1 MADSFVVEPLAPND
15 IHLVPK
21 GWTVVLLVTVV
32 ALLVYMRSM
41 APGLTWANHG
51 ADGGELIAAAVQ
63 NGVPHPP
70 GYPLYTLL
78 LQGWLWLGQLLFPLA
93 ERAWL
98 GNLFSALCASLST
111 GLTVQIA
118 GHLLAFIERSQ
129 TTSRSLTHPWMIWGS
144 AALTAFAWAFSPFF
158 WGQALITEVYALHL
172 LLTILLAWVLLIHP
186 DRLLWIVSVIALGI
200 AHHLTFVLML
210 PAALYWLLFG
220 EREMRSARSST
231 TIQTDLR
238 SNLNRRLVQVLL
250 LFCGAG
256 LIGLLFYIRIPLAAS
271 SGPPAVNWGYA
282 DSVSGFL
289 WLVSAD
295 AYRPYLFSLPAE
307 SIFQRISAWA
317 YMTVAQFTPV
327 GLAVA
332 LLGLAYLDRNWTRLR
347 TFTLLWGIPICI
359 YAIGY
364 HTYDSEIY
372 LLPFFWV
379 VALWFGVGLWLA
391 SIFLLEWF
399 AKRGLHI
406 RSFLLQ
412 LTALFLLAIWVAAN
426 WSTTSLHAD
435 REAMDFLEE
444 ARTVIEPN
452 SIVYSSADA
461 ETFALWYGVWGMAE
475 PWQKHSIDEPVL
487 INSALLQFEWYQ
499 RLLAERYTQI
509 AGMDQLNLE
518 QPLSQ
523 PLIDNIKNRPIYF
536 SEEPSYIPAE
546 YLETVGRF
554 WRYREL
560 RP

>member
-1 MADSFVVEPLAPND
+1 MADSSVEPFAATD
-15 IHLVPK
+15 IRLGRK
-21 GWTVVLLVTVV
+21 GWVVVPFIVAVT
-32 ALLVYMRSM
+32 LFVYIRTM

-78 LQGWLWLGQLLFPLA
+78 LQGWLWLGKLLFPLA

-118 GHLLAFIERSQ
+118 AHILALIDRSR
-129 TTSRSLTHPWMIWGS
+129 TPSRSIARPWMIWGS

-186 DRLLWIVSVIALGI
+186 ERLLWIVFAIALGI

-220 EREMRSARSST
+220 AREMQPATSSASAQSGLSSGLT
-231 TIQTDLR
+231 KQFVWT
-238 SNLNRRLVQVLL
+238 LL
-250 LFCGAG
+250 LFGGGG
-256 LIGLLFYIRIPLAAS
+256 LIGLLFYLRIPLAAS

-307 SIFQRISAWA
+307 SVFQRISAWA
-317 YMTVAQFTPV
+317 YMTVAQFTLV

-332 LLGLAYLDRNWTRLR
+332 LLGLAYLDRSWTRLR

-372 LLPFFWV
+372 LLPFFWI
-379 VALWFGVGLWLA
+379 VALWFGIGLWLV
-391 SIFLLEWF
+391 SSFLIEWF
-399 AKRGLHI
+399 AKRNLRI
-406 RSFLLQ
+406 WPFLPQ
-412 LTALFLLAIWVAAN
+412 LIVLFLFVIWVATN
-426 WSTTSLHAD
+426 WSTTSLHTD
-435 REAMDFLEE
+435 REAIEFLEE
-444 ARTVIEPN
+444 ARTVIEPH
-452 SIVYSSADA
+452 SIIYSSADA
-461 ETFALWYGVWGMAE
+461 ETFALWYGAWGMTD
-475 PWQKHSIDEPVL
+475 PWQKHSTDEPVL

-499 RLLAERYTQI
+499 RLLAERYPQI
-509 AGMDQLNLE
+509 SGMDQLSLE

-523 PLIDNIKNRPIYF
+523 PLTDNIENRSIYF

-546 YLETVGRF
+546 YLEAVGRF
-554 WRYREL
+554 WRYREP